1 MVSMLSTFL
10 GIFLFLAE
18 SGPSRGNWAA
28 FREFWDHYF
37 NYPGFELWKFIN
49 LGIFVWALV
58 YLVRKPLSEAF
69 KAKRDV
75 IRAELIKAEEEKQ
88 HALSNLTSV
97 EAKLVGIDSEKAAIL
112 KSARE
117 EAEAEKKRLAEQSAS
132 EAAKLKA
139 QAEGEVARLGS
150 VARLQLRRFAVD
162 ESLRLAEE
170 KLRSSV
176 DDKTDARLIKSSIQ
190 AIGGLN

>member
-1 MVSMLSTFL
+1 MLSTFL

-18 SGPSRGNWAA
+18 SGPSQGNWAA

-49 LGIFVWALV
+49 LGIFVWVLV

-69 KAKRDV
+69 KAKRDF

-88 HALSNLTSV
+88 QALSILTSV

-139 QAEGEVARLGS
+139 QAEGEVARLAS
-150 VARLQLRRFAVD
+150 VARFQLRRFAVD

>member
-1 MVSMLSTFL
+1 MVSTFL
-10 GIFLFLAE
+10 GAFLFLAE
-18 SGPSRGNWAA
+18 GAASQGNWAA
-28 FREFWDHYF
+28 FREFWNHYF

-49 LGIFVWALV
+49 LGIFVWVLV

-88 HALSNLTSV
+88 QALSSLTSV
-97 EAKLVGIDSEKAAIL
+97 EAKLVGIESEKAAIL

-139 QAEGEVARLGS
+139 QAEGEIARLGS
-150 VARLQLRRFAVD
+150 VARFQLRRFAVD

-170 KLRSSV
+170 KLRSGV

>member
-1 MVSMLSTFL
+1 MVSTFL
-10 GIFLFLAE
+10 GVFLFLAE
-18 SGPSRGNWAA
+18 GASSQGNWAA

-49 LGIFVWALV
+49 LGIFVWVLV

-69 KAKRDV
+69 TAKRDV

-88 HALSNLTSV
+88 QALSSLTSV
-97 EAKLVGIDSEKAAIL
+97 EAKLVGIESEKAAIL

-139 QAEGEVARLGS
+139 QAEGEVSRLGS

-170 KLRSSV
+170 KLRSGV